1 MGILGIILLVLFCI
15 IALLLIFL
23 VAVQDEKNAGL
34 GGIFGGS
41 SDSAFG
47 SSTSTFLSKA
57 TTALAII
64 FMALS
69 LIVAFANN
77 TTYEVPEGSAA
88 AAAPVE
94 TTSWVD
100 SPSSDAAPAAAEEA
114 TAGEPI
120 AE

>member
-1 MGILGIILLVLFCI
+1 
-15 IALLLIFL
+15 
-23 VAVQDEKNAGL
+23 
-34 GGIFGGS
+34 
-41 SDSAFG
+41 
-47 SSTSTFLSKA
+47 
-57 TTALAII
+57 
-64 FMALS
+64 MALS

-100 SPSSDAAPAAAEEA
+100 SASSDAAPAAAEEA